1 MPASTS
7 FSDLPP
13 GTAPS
18 GRIDGA
24 EAGEPPK
31 PNPNLWT
38 VILAGGVGSRFWPVS
53 TPARPKQILP
63 LASDQPLIR
72 DTVDRILPLVPQDRL
87 RILTGAHLAD
97 PILRAVPGL
106 EPGNFLLEPRAAGTA
121 PVLAWAAAELER
133 RDPDAVMVSLH
144 ADHVIHPAESFR
156 RLLADAADLAVGHGR
171 LFTIGANPT
180 RAETG
185 YGYIRLGLPL
195 EEAGEEREETRGPGR
210 ARAYRVD
217 RFVEKPDRAT
227 AEAYVA
233 SGEYLW
239 NTGLFVWRAADL
251 LDQLERHTPELAELI
266 PILREGGTEEFFRR
280 APTLSID
287 EGLLE
292 RSDRVSVVKA
302 TFDWDDVGAWD
313 AVYRTRP
320 ADAEGNVTLGEAYA
334 VESRGT
340 ALYSD
345 GGPIVAFGVEDLIV
359 VRTAEMTFVTRR
371 DRAPELKSL
380 LDQLPE
386 GLRTLG

>member
-1 MPASTS
+1 M
-7 FSDLPP
+7 
-13 GTAPS
+13 
-18 GRIDGA
+18 
-24 EAGEPPK
+24 
-31 PNPNLWT
+31 
-38 VILAGGVGSRFWPVS
+38 GSRFWPAS

-63 LASDQPLIR
+63 LASEQPLIR
-72 DTVDRILPLVPQDRL
+72 DTVERILPLVPRERL

-144 ADHVIHPAESFR
+144 ADHVIHPAAAFR
-156 RLLADAADLAVGHGR
+156 QLIADAAELAVEHRR

-180 RAETG
+180 RPETG
-185 YGYIRLGLPL
+185 YGYIRLGAPL
-195 EEAGEEREETRGPGR
+195 AAGEPREGR
-210 ARAYRVD
+210 AAGYGVA

-227 AEAYVA
+227 AAEYLA

-266 PILREGGTEEFFRR
+266 PVLREGGTEEFFRR

-292 RSDRVSVVKA
+292 RSDRVGVVKA

-313 AVYRTRP
+313 ALYRTRP
-320 ADAEGNVTLGEAYA
+320 ADARGNVALGEAYA

-340 ALYSD
+340 ALYAD
-345 GGPIVAFGVEDLIV
+345 DGPIVAFGVEDLIV
-359 VRTAEMTFVTRR
+359 VRTAGVTFVAHR

-380 LDQLPE
+380 LGQLPE
-386 GLRTLG
+386 ELRTLD

>member
-1 MPASTS
+1 MPGSTS
-7 FSDLPP
+7 SSD
-13 GTAPS
+13 AH
-18 GRIDGA
+18 
-24 EAGEPPK
+24 
-31 PNPNLWT
+31 LWT

-63 LASDQPLIR
+63 LASEQPLIR
-72 DTVDRILPLVPQDRL
+72 DTVERILPLVPQDRL
-87 RILTGAHLAD
+87 RILTGAHLAE

-144 ADHVIHPAESFR
+144 ADHVIHPAERFR
-156 RLLADAADLAVGHGR
+156 QLIADAAELAAEHGR
-171 LFTIGANPT
+171 LFTIGAVPG
-180 RAETG
+180 RPETG
-185 YGYIRLGLPL
+185 YGYIRLGGAL
-195 EEAGEEREETRGPGR
+195 AEREPPREGR
-210 ARAYRVD
+210 ATGYEVAE
-217 RFVEKPDRAT
+217 FVEKPDRAT
-227 AEAYVA
+227 AERYLE

-251 LDQLERHTPELAELI
+251 LDQLERHTPELAELV
-266 PILREGGTEEFFRR
+266 PILREGGTEEFFSR
-280 APTLSID
+280 AATLSID

-292 RSDRVSVVKA
+292 RSDRVGVVRA

-320 ADAEGNVTLGEAYA
+320 ADEHGNVTLGEAYP

-340 ALYSD
+340 ALYAD
-345 GGPIVAFGVEDLIV
+345 DGPIVAFGVEDLIV
-359 VRTAEMTFVTRR
+359 VRTAGVTFVAHR

-380 LDQLPE
+380 LAQLPE